1 MSEPLSVEEVQAL
14 GEHIAEQAVHLDAA
28 MHRLL
33 ADLRTFDAAGGWY
46 RQGFGT
52 CAHWLSWR
60 VGWDLGTAREHLRVA
75 RALHTLPQV
84 SEALSAGQIS
94 YSKTRA
100 ITRVAT
106 AATEAVLLGYAQHC
120 TASQLET
127 VCRKVG
133 VLGADAASKAT
144 RPHDSERYVAHTTTA
159 SGMVCVK
166 ACLRP
171 DEAALLLQVLQQ
183 AAVDCTR
190 QPAEASAETSA
201 ASAET
206 FEASAETKSPSTT
219 ARRPYNRADGLMSLV
234 QSYARG
240 GSVERSPV
248 ELIVTVPAALLQQT
262 AATTSSATSTADSAN
277 DISSTTD
284 VALAPAS
291 FSDRGASLP
300 VALTVESDLALSPQ
314 ATRRLACDCGLVVA
328 TTTTTTN
335 AEPLS
340 VGRKTRTIPAALKR
354 ALLLRDR
361 TCRFPGCDHRLFLEG
376 HHLQHWADGG
386 ETSLP
391 NLALLCSL
399 HHAYVHERGY
409 RITQSP
415 TGALAFEDPQGR
427 AVVPLPPRPAPPLLG
442 WPAIHAANTTKAPL
456 PLTAATGQCCWRGE
470 RVDSWDAA
478 ATVTRIQR
486 RADAATATAP
496 SASTAPHTRT
506 PLTPLSTRIARRS
519 PARPRRPPP
528 PRPVGRPRPPQR
540 HRALGPRRNGNH
552 WRRPA
557 LRRPPAAGPPAAPLS
572 PPALTPLAEYPAR
585 HARRYVPAPGAPGRQ
600 TPQRLARE
608 RRTLSAPGE
617 ARGRTGAATTCFS
630 AQQLLAASARPCRR
644 LRRWCR
650 ARWWHRARRFRQGR
664 RPRRLWPGRC
674 KRSRCCRPSAPRSR
688 ASAPWWCSTTRRWSP
703 RRWESWS
710 PWC

>member
-1 MSEPLSVEEVQAL
+1 MREPLSIEEVQAL

-33 ADLRTFDAAGGWY
+33 ADLRTFDAAGGWH

-75 RALHTLPQV
+75 RALHTLPRV

-106 AATEAVLLGYAQHC
+106 SATEAVLLGYAQHC

-133 VLGADAASKAT
+133 VLGADAAGKT
-144 RPHDSERYVAHTTTA
+144 VRPHDSERYVAHTTTA

-190 QPAEASAETSA
+190 APAGASAEVANVSA
-201 ASAET
+201 ETPAPAEQATGASAEV
-206 FEASAETKSPSTT
+206 ADVSAEAPAPAERSADVSAEAQRSSTT
-219 ARRPYNRADGLMSLV
+219 TTTRRPYNRADGLMALV
-234 QSYARG
+234 HAYARG
-240 GSVERSPV
+240 GSAERSPV
-248 ELIVTVPAALLQQT
+248 ELIVTVPVALLHQS
-262 AATTSSATSTADSAN
+262 AATTDSATGTTDSAS

-284 VALAPAS
+284 VALAPVS
-291 FSDRGASLP
+291 FTDRGASLP
-300 VALTVESDLALSPQ
+300 VALTVETDLALSPQ

-328 TTTTTTN
+328 TVTAATATD
-335 AEPLS
+335 AAPLS
-340 VGRKTRTIPAALKR
+340 IGRKTRTIPAALKR

-399 HHAYVHERGY
+399 HHTYVHERGY
-409 RITQSP
+409 RITQSAA
-415 TGALAFEDPQGR
+415 GALAFEDPQGR
-427 AVVPLPPRPAPPLLG
+427 AVVPLPPRPAPTLLG
-442 WPAIHAANTTKAPL
+442 WPAIHAVRAANAAL
-456 PLTAATGQCCWRGE
+456 PLTATTGQCRWRGE

-478 ATVTRIQR
+478 ATITRIQR
-486 RADAATATAP
+486 RADAAAAPAAAAPTAP
-496 SASTAPHTRT
+496 SAAPLAAAPAASPPPSSRRT
-506 PLTPLSTRIARRS
+506 PAPPSPPTSLADPPLDPDGHPLRGLWDDLDRHSAIERWVLAEMEATGVDPLS
-519 PARPRRPPP
+519 
-528 PRPVGRPRPPQR
+528 VGRPLPDPVSYT
-540 HRALGPRRNGNH
+540 H
-552 WRRPA
+552 
-557 LRRPPAAGPPAAPLS
+557 
-572 PPALTPLAEYPAR
+572 LTLP
-585 HARRYVPAPGAPGRQ
+585 
-600 TPQRLARE
+600 TNRE
-608 RRTLSAPGE
+608 V
-617 ARGRTGAATTCFS
+617 
-630 AQQLLAASARPCRR
+630 
-644 LRRWCR
+644 
-650 ARWWHRARRFRQGR
+650 
-664 RPRRLWPGRC
+664 
-674 KRSRCCRPSAPRSR
+674 
-688 ASAPWWCSTTRRWSP
+688 
-703 RRWESWS
+703 
-710 PWC
+710 

>member
-1 MSEPLSVEEVQAL
+1 MREPLSVEEVQAL

-75 RALHTLPQV
+75 RALHTLPRV
-84 SEALSAGQIS
+84 SEALSAGKIS

-171 DEAALLLQVLQQ
+171 DEAALFLQVLQQ

-190 QPAEASAETSA
+190 EPAGASAETSDA
-201 ASAET
+201 SAEAPAPAERTTGASAET
-206 FEASAETKSPSTT
+206 RSLATT
-219 ARRPYNRADGLMSLV
+219 TRRPYNRADGLMALV

-240 GSVERSPV
+240 ASAERSPV
-248 ELIVTVPAALLQQT
+248 ELIVTVPVALLQQA
-262 AATTSSATSTADSAN
+262 AATTDSATNTADSPTAT
-277 DISSTTD
+277 ISATTE
-284 VALAPAS
+284 VAIAPAS
-291 FSDRGASLP
+291 FTDRGASLP

-328 TTTTTTN
+328 TVAAATVTDAT
-335 AEPLS
+335 PLS

-376 HHLQHWADGG
+376 HHLRHWADGG
-386 ETSLP
+386 ETNLP

-399 HHAYVHERGY
+399 HHSYVHERGY
-409 RITQSP
+409 RITQSA
-415 TGALAFEDPQGR
+415 TGDLAFEDPQGR
-427 AVVPLPPRPAPPLLG
+427 AVVPLPPRP
-442 WPAIHAANTTKAPL
+442 
-456 PLTAATGQCCWRGE
+456 R
-470 RVDSWDAA
+470 AA
-478 ATVTRIQR
+478 AARLAGAACRQHRQR
-486 RADAATATAP
+486 RRAADR
-496 SASTAPHTRT
+496 HH
-506 PLTPLSTRIARRS
+506 
-519 PARPRRPPP
+519 
-528 PRPVGRPRPPQR
+528 RPV
-540 HRALGPRRNGNH
+540 
-552 WRRPA
+552 
-557 LRRPPAAGPPAAPLS
+557 
-572 PPALTPLAEYPAR
+572 PLAR
-585 HARRYVPAPGAPGRQ
+585 
-600 TPQRLARE
+600 
-608 RRTLSAPGE
+608 
-617 ARGRTGAATTCFS
+617 
-630 AQQLLAASARPCRR
+630 
-644 LRRWCR
+644 
-650 ARWWHRARRFRQGR
+650 RARR
-664 RPRRLWPGRC
+664 
-674 KRSRCCRPSAPRSR
+674 
-688 ASAPWWCSTTRRWSP
+688 
-703 RRWESWS
+703 
-710 PWC
+710 

>member
-1 MSEPLSVEEVQAL
+1 MREPLSVEEVQAL
-14 GEHIAEQAVHLDAA
+14 GENIAEQAVHLDAA

-84 SEALSAGQIS
+84 SEALSAGKIS

-106 AATEAVLLGYAQHC
+106 SATEAVLLGYAQHC

-133 VLGADAASKAT
+133 VLGADAASRAA

-159 SGMVCVK
+159 AGMVCVK

-190 QPAEASAETSA
+190 EPAEASAEVADVSA
-201 ASAET
+201 ESSAPAEQATGASAET
-206 FEASAETKSPSTT
+206 RSIVTTTTT
-219 ARRPYNRADGLMSLV
+219 ARRPYNRADGLMALV
-234 QSYARG
+234 HSYARG
-240 GSVERSPV
+240 GSAERSPV
-248 ELIVTVPAALLQQT
+248 ELIVTVPVALLQQS
-262 AATTSSATSTADSAN
+262 AATTDSATGTSDSTAD
-277 DISSTTD
+277 ISPTT
-284 VALAPAS
+284 VPAPLS
-291 FSDRGASLP
+291 FTDRGASLP
-300 VALTVESDLALSPQ
+300 VALTVETDLALSPQ

-328 TTTTTTN
+328 TVAAATVTD
-335 AEPLS
+335 AAPLS

-361 TCRFPGCDHRLFLEG
+361 TCRFPGCDHRLFLDG

-399 HHAYVHERGY
+399 HHSYVHERGY

-415 TGALAFEDPQGR
+415 TGE
-427 AVVPLPPRPAPPLLG
+427 LLSL
-442 WPAIHAANTTKAPL
+442 IH
-456 PLTAATGQCCWRGE
+456 
-470 RVDSWDAA
+470 
-478 ATVTRIQR
+478 I
-486 RADAATATAP
+486 
-496 SASTAPHTRT
+496 
-506 PLTPLSTRIARRS
+506 
-519 PARPRRPPP
+519 
-528 PRPVGRPRPPQR
+528 
-540 HRALGPRRNGNH
+540 
-552 WRRPA
+552 
-557 LRRPPAAGPPAAPLS
+557 
-572 PPALTPLAEYPAR
+572 
-585 HARRYVPAPGAPGRQ
+585 
-600 TPQRLARE
+600 
-608 RRTLSAPGE
+608 
-617 ARGRTGAATTCFS
+617 
-630 AQQLLAASARPCRR
+630 
-644 LRRWCR
+644 
-650 ARWWHRARRFRQGR
+650 
-664 RPRRLWPGRC
+664 
-674 KRSRCCRPSAPRSR
+674 
-688 ASAPWWCSTTRRWSP
+688 
-703 RRWESWS
+703 
-710 PWC
+710 

>member
-33 ADLRTFDAAGGWY
+33 TDLRTFDAAGGWY

-75 RALHTLPQV
+75 RALHTLPLV
-84 SEALSAGQIS
+84 SEALSAGKIS

-133 VLGADAASKAT
+133 VLGADAASKAA

-190 QPAEASAETSA
+190 EPTDVSAEVADVSAEAPAPAERSADVSAEAQRS
-201 ASAET
+201 
-206 FEASAETKSPSTT
+206 STAT
-219 ARRPYNRADGLMSLV
+219 TTRRPYNRADGLMSLV
-234 QSYARG
+234 HTYARG
-240 GSVERSPV
+240 SNAERAPV
-248 ELIVTVPAALLQQT
+248 ELIVTVPVALLQQP
-262 AATTSSATSTADSAN
+262 AATTDSATGTTDSAVSDSAATPGTCDSAAPTGTTDSSAA
-277 DISSTTD
+277 TD
-284 VALAPAS
+284 AAAPAATLAPVS
-291 FSDRGASLP
+291 FTDRGASLP

-328 TTTTTTN
+328 TVATATATD
-335 AEPLS
+335 AAPLS

-386 ETSLP
+386 ETSLL

-415 TGALAFEDPQGR
+415 TGALGFEDPQGR

-442 WPAIHAANTTKAPL
+442 WPAIHAVRAANAAL
-456 PLTAATGQCCWRGE
+456 PLTATTGHCRWRGE

-478 ATVTRIQR
+478 ATITRIQR
-486 RADAATATAP
+486 RADAEAAPDPAPSVPTAP
-496 SASTAPHTRT
+496 LVAAPPASPPPTFPRT
-506 PLTPLSTRIARRS
+506 PAPPSPPASLADPPLDPDGLPQRGLWDDLDRHSAIERWVLAEMEATGVDPLS
-519 PARPRRPPP
+519 
-528 PRPVGRPRPPQR
+528 VGRPLPDHLQHPSQ
-540 HRALGPRRNGNH
+540 HS
-552 WRRPA
+552 
-557 LRRPPAAGPPAAPLS
+557 S
-572 PPALTPLAEYPAR
+572 P
-585 HARRYVPAPGAPGRQ
+585 
-600 TPQRLARE
+600 
-608 RRTLSAPGE
+608 
-617 ARGRTGAATTCFS
+617 
-630 AQQLLAASARPCRR
+630 
-644 LRRWCR
+644 
-650 ARWWHRARRFRQGR
+650 
-664 RPRRLWPGRC
+664 
-674 KRSRCCRPSAPRSR
+674 RPSQRRS
-688 ASAPWWCSTTRRWSP
+688 
-703 RRWESWS
+703 
-710 PWC
+710 